1 MKTGLIHY
9 QLLLVAV
16 AIIGTGMTEISN
28 YNYNKSVE
36 KRAQLLINALEAEY
50 SARLLKSPKS

>member
-16 AIIGTGMTEISN
+16 ALIGTGMTEISN

-36 KRAQLLINALEAEY
+36 KRAQLLIDALETEY
-50 SARLLKSPKS
+50 TYGTHELR